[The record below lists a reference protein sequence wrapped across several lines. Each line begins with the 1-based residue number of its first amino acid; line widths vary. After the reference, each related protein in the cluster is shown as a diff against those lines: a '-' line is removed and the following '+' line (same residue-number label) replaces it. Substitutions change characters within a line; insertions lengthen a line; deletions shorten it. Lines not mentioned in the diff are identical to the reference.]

1 MSGRHAIWDY
11 LVISEA
17 ERDRLQALGRDGWE
31 LVGVGGDPDD
41 RLLYLKREDLDLRE
55 RVTLDQRRQY
65 FASLGI
71 DPDRKPERA
80 SE

>member
-17 ERDRLQALGRDGWE
+17 ERDRLQALGR
-31 LVGVGGDPDD
+31 
-41 RLLYLKREDLDLRE
+41 
-55 RVTLDQRRQY
+55 
-65 FASLGI
+65 ALGI